1 MAELQTT
8 LLALVALEA
17 GFVVWLVTRRRPKGS
32 ARMIDD
38 ARRLGMRARRG

>member
-17 GFVVWLVTRRRPKGS
+17 GFVVWLVARRRPRGRG
-32 ARMIDD
+32 RMIDD
-38 ARRLGMRARRG
+38 ARRLGLRARRG

>member
-8 LLALVALEA
+8 LVALFALEA
-17 GFVVWLVTRRRPKGS
+17 GFVAWLVMRRRPKGS
-32 ARMIDD
+32 GRMIDD